1 MPPSQRQMRVNSL
14 LQEEISLILQR
25 ELMDPELSLTTI
37 TGVEVAPDL
46 RSARVYFSALGEP
59 QEEALHSALAAL
71 LKQRKLIQRLLAD
84 NVDLRYTPK
93 LFFVSDTTAARAQ
106 ELETLLHRVAQEP
119 PLPPLAEAPEGLA
132 ALELLA
138 DEAEDEDDF
147 EDDDDDAED

>member
-25 ELMDPELSLTTI
+25 ELMTPELSLTTI
-37 TGVEVAPDL
+37 TGVEVSPDL

-59 QEEALHSALAAL
+59 QEEALHAALAAL

-84 NVDLRYTPK
+84 HVELRYTPK
-93 LFFVSDTTAARAQ
+93 LFFVADTTAAHAQ

-119 PLPPLAEAPEGLA
+119 PLPPLPEQPEGLA
-132 ALELLA
+132 ALELLV
-138 DEAEDEDDF
+138 DEADAEE
-147 EDDDDDAED
+147 DDDDAED